1 MDIATTLAGITG
13 PDRLRVATAEDAVS
27 GVQPDVVVRPR
38 STAEVAAILRA
49 TGDLA
54 VIVRGRGT
62 KLSWGAAPRRA
73 DLILDLSGMSEVIE
87 YTPGDLVAIV
97 QPGLPLRTL
106 QARLAEKGQ
115 RFALDDPTG
124 GGTVGGAIVANSSGP
139 RRLRFGSARDL
150 VIGVTTVLADGT
162 VAKAGGKVVKNVAG
176 YDLMKLMIGSLG
188 TLAVVTEVALR
199 LHPLPDATRVV
210 TFEIPDAAAA
220 QAAVLRVLHEQ
231 GAPAAV
237 ELDWNSRRVHV
248 LFEGAPDAAEQ
259 RAIACAAGFPGASVG
274 TWWPDRLDRYPAG
287 PIMLKTTFVPNGLSD
302 VLAALDQL
310 PGARIQGQAGSGVL
324 YAGVDRLDAADL
336 ARVRAAAAAHGG
348 SAVALGATE
357 VDVWG
362 PVGPLELMRRVKHEF
377 DPDSRLAP
385 GRFVGGI

>member
-1 MDIATTLAGITG
+1 MDIATTLAGIAG
-13 PDRLRVATAEDAVS
+13 PDRIRVATAEDAVS

-49 TGDLA
+49 SRDLA
-54 VIVRGRGT
+54 VIARGHGT
-62 KLSWGAAPRRA
+62 KLSWGAPPRRA
-73 DLILDLSGMSEVIE
+73 DLILELSGMSEVIE

-106 QARLAEKGQ
+106 QSRLAEKGQ

-124 GGTVGGAIVANSSGP
+124 AGTVGGAIVANSSGP

-210 TFEIPDAAAA
+210 TIGVADAVAA
-220 QAAVLRVLHEQ
+220 QEAVLRILHEQ
-231 GAPAAV
+231 GAPAAI
-237 ELDWNSRRVHV
+237 ELDWSSHQLYV

-259 RAIACAAGFPGASVG
+259 RAMACAAGFSGASVDAR
-274 TWWPDRLDRYPAG
+274 WPDRLDRYPAG
-287 PIMLKTTFVPNGLSD
+287 PILLKTTFVPNGLSD

-310 PGARIQGQAGSGVL
+310 RGARIQGQAGSGVL
-324 YAGVDRLDAADL
+324 YAGVEGVDEADL

-348 SAVALGATE
+348 SAVVLGEAA

-362 PVGPLELMRRVKHEF
+362 PVGPLDLMRRVKQEF